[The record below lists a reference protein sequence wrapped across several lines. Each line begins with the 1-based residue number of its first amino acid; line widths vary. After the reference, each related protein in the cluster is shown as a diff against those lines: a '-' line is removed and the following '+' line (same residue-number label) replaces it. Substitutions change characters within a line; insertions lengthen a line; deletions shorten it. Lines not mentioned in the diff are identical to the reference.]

1 VLQYEESALS
11 EALPASLAP
20 FVEPCAGPSLRSET
34 ASASRAAALVEA
46 LRRAKRTASAIP
58 SEVADAQDSL
68 ERRIR
73 AHLTHGRVQVTL
85 TDNRYTMISVRRLAA
100 REDRGGDEDPVSS
113 AGGEAGKAPRGIHR
127 SEIAGEDP
135 ASSAGG
141 VGGKAPRGFNRSELG
156 AGDPAG
162 LAGGVGPRA
171 HRGVERSE
179 PGTAPAGSGAKIPR
193 GVPRSEM
200 GGGGPAGSAGG
211 AGSEARGINRRYE
224 VRLHHMFADADPVI
238 TRALAHY
245 IADNDA
251 DASRILGDFI
261 DANSGHVRGR
271 SRRAPAQLILTAGEH
286 HDLREIFD
294 ELNARYFDHRIDA
307 AITWGPRSGRPR
319 RRNSIKMGSYSV
331 EDRLIRIH
339 RSLDRAFVPRFFVA
353 WIVFH
358 EMLHQVHDIRVKNG
372 RREFHSKEFLAAE
385 ASFEL
390 YEQARL
396 WERRH
401 LDALLTY

>member
-1 VLQYEESALS
+1 
-11 EALPASLAP
+11 LPATPAP
-20 FVEPCAGPSLRSET
+20 CIEPCAGPPLRET
-34 ASASRAAALVEA
+34 VGASRAAALVEA
-46 LRRAKRTASAIP
+46 LRRAKKTPAAS
-58 SEVADAQDSL
+58 SDEVLHAQDSL

-73 AHLTHGRVQVTL
+73 AHLSRGRVQITL
-85 TDNRYTMISVRRLAA
+85 TDNRYTMISVRRIAA
-100 REDRGGDEDPVSS
+100 RGERAG
-113 AGGEAGKAPRGIHR
+113 ALRAQGGE
-127 SEIAGEDP
+127 
-135 ASSAGG
+135 
-141 VGGKAPRGFNRSELG
+141 
-156 AGDPAG
+156 
-162 LAGGVGPRA
+162 GPERP
-171 HRGVERSE
+171 ERSE
-179 PGTAPAGSGAKIPR
+179 
-193 GVPRSEM
+193 
-200 GGGGPAGSAGG
+200 
-211 AGSEARGINRRYE
+211 RRYE

-261 DANSGHVRGR
+261 DANAGHVRGR
-271 SRRAPAQLILTAGEH
+271 ARRTPTQVIFTAGEH
-286 HDLREIFD
+286 HDLRAIFD
-294 ELNARYFDHRIDA
+294 ELNARYFGNRIDA
-307 AITWGPRSGRPR
+307 AITWGARSGRPR

-372 RREFHSKEFLAAE
+372 RREFHSKEFLADE
-385 ASFEL
+385 AGFEL
-390 YEQARL
+390 YEQAKL

>member
-1 VLQYEESALS
+1 LS

-34 ASASRAAALVEA
+34 ASASRAAGLVEA
-46 LRRAKRTASAIP
+46 LRRARKAAAAVP
-58 SEVADAQDSL
+58 GEVADAQDRL

-85 TDNRYTMISVRRLAA
+85 TDNRYTMISVRRIGA
-100 REDRGGDEDPVSS
+100 RDDRGG
-113 AGGEAGKAPRGIHR
+113 AA
-127 SEIAGEDP
+127 
-135 ASSAGG
+135 
-141 VGGKAPRGFNRSELG
+141 
-156 AGDPAG
+156 
-162 LAGGVGPRA
+162 
-171 HRGVERSE
+171 
-179 PGTAPAGSGAKIPR
+179 
-193 GVPRSEM
+193 
-200 GGGGPAGSAGG
+200 AGG
-211 AGSEARGINRRYE
+211 AGGVAGKARRYE

-271 SRRAPAQLILTAGEH
+271 SRRAPTQLILTAGEH
-286 HDLREIFD
+286 HDLRAIFD
-294 ELNARYFDHRIDA
+294 ELNAQYFDNRIDA

-358 EMLHQVHDIRVKNG
+358 EMLHQIHDIRVKNG

-385 ASFEL
+385 AGFEL
-390 YEQARL
+390 YEQAKL

>member
-1 VLQYEESALS
+1 M
-11 EALPASLAP
+11 PASLAP

-46 LRRAKRTASAIP
+46 LRRARKTSAVP
-58 SEVADAQDSL
+58 DEVTDAQDSL

-73 AHLTHGRVQVTL
+73 AHLAHGRVQVTL
-85 TDNRYTMISVRRLAA
+85 TDNRYTMISVRRIGARDRAA
-100 REDRGGDEDPVSS
+100 GDA
-113 AGGEAGKAPRGIHR
+113 AGGA
-127 SEIAGEDP
+127 
-135 ASSAGG
+135 
-141 VGGKAPRGFNRSELG
+141 GGKAPRG
-156 AGDPAG
+156 AD
-162 LAGGVGPRA
+162 
-171 HRGVERSE
+171 
-179 PGTAPAGSGAKIPR
+179 
-193 GVPRSEM
+193 
-200 GGGGPAGSAGG
+200 
-211 AGSEARGINRRYE
+211 RRYE
-224 VRLHHMFADADPVI
+224 VRLHHMFVDADPVI

-271 SRRAPAQLILTAGEH
+271 ARRAPTQLIFTAGEH
-286 HDLREIFD
+286 HDLRDIFD

-385 ASFEL
+385 AGFEL
-390 YEQARL
+390 YDQAKL

>member
-1 VLQYEESALS
+1 MS
-11 EALPASLAP
+11 EALPASPAP
-20 FVEPCAGPSLRSET
+20 FIEPCAGPPLRGET
-34 ASASRAAALVEA
+34 AGASRAAGLVEA
-46 LRRAKRTASAIP
+46 LRRSKKPSAAVA
-58 SEVADAQDSL
+58 SEVVHAQDSL

-73 AHLTHGRVQVTL
+73 AHLARGRVQVTL
-85 TDNRYTMISVRRLAA
+85 TDNRYTMISVRRIAPKERGDRPRTLA
-100 REDRGGDEDPVSS
+100 RT
-113 AGGEAGKAPRGIHR
+113 GE
-127 SEIAGEDP
+127 
-135 ASSAGG
+135 
-141 VGGKAPRGFNRSELG
+141 
-156 AGDPAG
+156 
-162 LAGGVGPRA
+162 
-171 HRGVERSE
+171 
-179 PGTAPAGSGAKIPR
+179 
-193 GVPRSEM
+193 
-200 GGGGPAGSAGG
+200 
-211 AGSEARGINRRYE
+211 RRYE

-238 TRALAHY
+238 TRALARY

-294 ELNARYFDHRIDA
+294 ELNARYFDNRIDA

>member
-1 VLQYEESALS
+1 MS

-34 ASASRAAALVEA
+34 ASASRAAGLVEA
-46 LRRAKRTASAIP
+46 MRRAKKAPSALP
-58 SEVADAQDSL
+58 GEVAAAQDSL

-85 TDNRYTMISVRRLAA
+85 TDNRYTMISVRRIGA
-100 REDRGGDEDPVSS
+100 REDRSG
-113 AGGEAGKAPRGIHR
+113 AGAGKRER
-127 SEIAGEDP
+127 SEMGADP
-135 ASSAGG
+135 AGSAGG
-141 VGGKAPRGFNRSELG
+141 VGGKAPRGI
-156 AGDPAG
+156 A
-162 LAGGVGPRA
+162 
-171 HRGVERSE
+171 
-179 PGTAPAGSGAKIPR
+179 
-193 GVPRSEM
+193 RSEM
-200 GGGGPAGSAGG
+200 GGGAPAGSASAAGG
-211 AGSEARGINRRYE
+211 KALRGIDRRYE

-294 ELNARYFDHRIDA
+294 ELNAQYFDHRIDA

-358 EMLHQVHDIRVKNG
+358 EMLHQIHDIRVKNG

-385 ASFEL
+385 ARFEL
-390 YEQARL
+390 YEQAKL

>member
-1 VLQYEESALS
+1 MS

-34 ASASRAAALVEA
+34 ASAGRAAALVEA
-46 LRRAKRTASAIP
+46 LRRAKRTASAVP

-85 TDNRYTMISVRRLAA
+85 TDNRYTMISVRRIAA
-100 REDRGGDEDPVSS
+100 GEDRGGDGDPAGS
-113 AGGEAGKAPRGIHR
+113 AGGAGGKAPHGIHR
-127 SEIAGEDP
+127 SEM
-135 ASSAGG
+135 GG
-141 VGGKAPRGFNRSELG
+141 
-156 AGDPAG
+156 GDPAG
-162 LAGGVGPRA
+162 LAGGAGGKACP
-171 HRGVERSE
+171 GIERSE
-179 PGTAPAGSGAKIPR
+179 PGGKDPAGSGGAGSKIP
-193 GVPRSEM
+193 GGIHRSEM
-200 GGGGPAGSAGG
+200 GGPAGPAGG
-211 AGSEARGINRRYE
+211 AGGKAPRGINRRYE

-271 SRRAPAQLILTAGEH
+271 SRRAPTQLILTAGEH

-339 RSLDRAFVPRFFVA
+339 RSLDRAFVPRFFVT